1 MNILFSLFSKQRDI
15 MIQVANMRQHLWLLP
30 QEEIKIKMVAQA
42 STHFLHQQYPVQQPW
57 VEVPA
62 QTQGLPQEEGAVVT
76 WIPVL
81 M

>member
-42 STHFLHQQYPVQQPW
+42 STHFLHQQYPVQQP
-57 VEVPA
+57 
-62 QTQGLPQEEGAVVT
+62 
-76 WIPVL
+76 
-81 M
+81 